1 MAATMATLHGY
12 GWKVRNP
19 DLWTDPSGQ
28 NWAVDPCADS
38 SKFADFVAGTVSNR
52 LWKVASLF
60 WEGKGL
66 ATGLDT
72 SATLAHHRYLTRAGH
87 SPGKLAMLQAFLS
100 GGVLA

>member
-1 MAATMATLHGY
+1 MFHHEKVFGEGGPNWNKVTGPMTATMATLRGY

-19 DLWTDPSGQ
+19 DLWTTPVVKVGLSILLL
-28 NWAVDPCADS
+28 AALS
-38 SKFADFVAGTVSNR
+38 LLIFVAGSVSAH

-72 SATLAHHRYLTRAGH
+72 SATLVHHR
-87 SPGKLAMLQAFLS
+87 
-100 GGVLA
+100 

>member
-1 MAATMATLHGY
+1 M
-12 GWKVRNP
+12 RNP

-38 SKFADFVAGTVSNR
+38 SKFADFVANSVSNH

-60 WEGKGL
+60 WEGKRL
-66 ATGLDT
+66 ATGLDA

-87 SPGKLAMLQAFLS
+87 SLGKLAMFGGFPF